1 MGFLTTLAV
10 SVANERPKRG
20 IFGKIA
26 LWWFYIWNLIM
37 WLVVFFGLYESLQNM
52 EGLQC
57 TNLAKYWVAMVFA
70 VLYTLLVW
78 MFGTVIFGI
87 IAFLTRPKWPR
98 RKSRTD
104 NSIIG

>member
-1 MGFLTTLAV
+1 MSLLTTLEV

-37 WLVVFFGLYESLQNM
+37 YLAVHSAISQSFERM
-52 EGLQC
+52 EGVRC
-57 TNLAKYWVAMVFA
+57 SEAAEYWAATVINILSA
-70 VLYTLLVW
+70 LHLW

-98 RKSRTD
+98 RQNRTD